1 MPHVPNDPDV
11 YEVFTQNGVGK
22 TLSHVGSIVSPRPD
36 GAWHLAKET
45 YGRRDDLATLWV
57 VRRADMIVST
67 GDDRDLLAA
76 KTRMPHRQPG
86 FPTARRRDRSD
97 SSPGAD
103 SPPVADSPLV
113 AGSPAVADSP
123 LVAGSPAVADSP
135 AAPGSPAVDSSA
147 EPRDGALSELRDDA
161 SRAADPELRD
171 LWLAL
176 ADDLFVLGNRLGERI
191 VDYIDL
197 EESLA
202 VGSIG
207 QEALAHAG
215 TILSLCGFDEAAA
228 DAWFFDRPQ
237 ARWRVSRAIERLT
250 DWPST
255 VACGLVIAAAVVA
268 LAERTAEAEPGR
280 TGQAAEAGPG
290 GAWLPAIIAIR
301 DEQRVHLDHWRR
313 WARALTAWPETS
325 EEFARAYAEVT
336 ERAGDLFGA
345 GPQGVTAGVL
355 PSAPVPAATLHERL
369 AALVGDSGGPASR
382 LPGRPLTRTAGMGG
396 SALAYCLSRGRMV
409 RDDYAPGVFR

>member
-97 SSPGAD
+97 SSPA
-103 SPPVADSPLV
+103 ADSPLV
-113 AGSPAVADSP
+113 AGSPALAD
-123 LVAGSPAVADSP
+123 
-135 AAPGSPAVDSSA
+135 SPAVDSSA

-207 QEALAHAG
+207 QETLAHAG

-268 LAERTAEAEPGR
+268 LAERTAETGPGR
-280 TGQAAEAGPG
+280 TGQAAEAGSG

>member
-1 MPHVPNDPDV
+1 MPHVPADPDV
-11 YEVFTQNGVGK
+11 YEVFTQSGPGK
-22 TLSHVGSIVSPRPD
+22 TLTHVGSIVSPRPD

-45 YGRRDDLATLWV
+45 YGRRDDLSSLWV
-57 VRRADMIVST
+57 VRRTDMIVSS

-86 FPTARRRDRSD
+86 YPTARRRDRSA
-97 SSPGAD
+97 SP
-103 SPPVADSPLV
+103 
-113 AGSPAVADSP
+113 PAVASP
-123 LVAGSPAVADSP
+123 PADACPSADMVSPAD
-135 AAPGSPAVDSSA
+135 AAPPEPSDSGPAQ
-147 EPRDGALSELRDDA
+147 RRDDA
-161 SRAADPELRD
+161 RGAGEPGLTD

-176 ADDLFVLGNRLGERI
+176 ADDLFVLGNRLGDRI

-215 TILSLCGFDEAAA
+215 TILALCGFDQTAA
-228 DAWFFDRPQ
+228 DARFFDRAQ
-237 ARWRVSRAIERLT
+237 AQWQVSRAVERLT

-255 VACGLVIAAAVVA
+255 VACGLVIAAAVTV
-268 LAERTAEAEPGR
+268 LAERTVEAEPG
-280 TGQAAEAGPG
+280 T
-290 GAWLPAIIAIR
+290 AWLTAITAVR

-313 WARALTAWPETS
+313 WARALTAWPETRA
-325 EEFARAYAEVT
+325 EFERAYAEVT
-336 ERAGDLFGA
+336 ERAGDMFGA
-345 GPQGVTAGVL
+345 KPQPQSQGVATGAL
-355 PSAPVPAATLHERL
+355 PGGPAPVATLHERL
-369 AALVGDSGGPASR
+369 AVLVGDTGGPGSR
-382 LPGRPLTRTAGMGG
+382 LPDGPRTRTWGVGG